1 MSEAMR
7 CKYISILHV
16 YSEPGAAVTP
26 ISDKGLVE
34 SDSISALRRLILAN
48 LSWQSEIT
56 THRLASSR
64 SYINCAKKTWAWI
77 WRWTSSSSSSTMV
90 LVVLHFSSP
99 RPTVSESTDMS
110 PLSNNSFQKHDYNK
124 YKVVHIFFRARFAG
138 FRARFAQ
145 FRARFATRHV
155 AKNYQNHPT
164 QHDTQNPN
172 MPRQSA
178 LCFQPSFCIAQHQE
192 PKVSLNSRSK
202 SFKHVCH
209 ESGISVLGC
218 FQR

>member
-77 WRWTSSSSSSTMV
+77 WRWTSSSSSTMV

-110 PLSNNSFQKHDYNK
+110 LWATAAFKNMTTTSTKWYTFFFAPVSRVFAPVSRNFAPVSHQDMLPKTTKTIQLSMTHRTPTCQDKAHSVFNH
-124 YKVVHIFFRARFAG
+124 HFA
-138 FRARFAQ
+138 
-145 FRARFATRHV
+145 
-155 AKNYQNHPT
+155 
-164 QHDTQNPN
+164 
-172 MPRQSA
+172 
-178 LCFQPSFCIAQHQE
+178 
-192 PKVSLNSRSK
+192 
-202 SFKHVCH
+202 
-209 ESGISVLGC
+209 
-218 FQR
+218 